1 MLALYTVKR
10 SKVRA
15 PRLLLAASFVL
26 AACSGG
32 ACSAPAH
39 QDPDGELDEAAQQEA
54 ELGSEEESFSRYEA
68 SDEELATAQPEAPLD
83 NEMTLFAIPAPKLL
97 GLSWRRPGGLA
108 RRTLLNV
115 GLGFSRALGHAAVRL
130 SCEGRTFTGSVYDT
144 GNEFQTMVMNEKA
157 GLGVLFRTVPGTMEQ
172 PEELQSTFAERYGSG
187 RISFIRFALSR
198 ETCSALL
205 DYAKAFTAAN
215 IAKEY
220 GFVRPLCGNGGEDE
234 HRLVGRDDGADGL
247 VPRDVR
253 RRPEEATRA
262 RRERAA
268 IDPKD
273 PVEAASVD
281 LAANR
286 RVERGVVGQHV
297 RSVVQSDGRER
308 ETHGHAEGRRRIAA
322 RRGIELR
329 VRTAVH
335 PVRREVDEEAVG
347 RQRRRLLRSRGHEL
361 VEAARR
367 TEVAIRCRSGR
378 RPEMSAAVRVPSREV
393 HGEPI
398 GGQPREVFVPR
409 RC

>member
-1 MLALYTVKR
+1 MLSLYTVKD
-10 SKVRA
+10 SEVRA

-68 SDEELATAQPEAPLD
+68 SDEELATAEPEAPLD

-220 GFVRPLCGNGGEDE
+220 GFVRPLYREGAGCSAFSMAFLELANLDE
-234 HRLVGRDDGADGL
+234 
-247 VPRDVR
+247 
-253 RRPEEATRA
+253 A
-262 RRERAA
+262 RF
-268 IDPKD
+268 
-273 PVEAASVD
+273 
-281 LAANR
+281 
-286 RVERGVVGQHV
+286 
-297 RSVVQSDGRER
+297 RSAWSFD
-308 ETHGHAEGRRRIAA
+308 
-322 RRGIELR
+322 
-329 VRTAVH
+329 
-335 PVRREVDEEAVG
+335 
-347 RQRRRLLRSRGHEL
+347 
-361 VEAARR
+361 
-367 TEVAIRCRSGR
+367 
-378 RPEMSAAVRVPSREV
+378 VRVPMKL
-393 HGEPI
+393 I
-398 GGQPREVFVPR
+398 GGNDNPGNEVTVLELFTTFRPWARETEPHMRLAGWDPTLMFTSIRTWAKEAAKRGERVEKRGKALGLVLDRRTVTPHTELSIRTYWAGNPGAPRNWWGFGDP
-409 RC
+409 